1 MTIITLLNIISRL
14 SREKHLRIIKVW
26 DVIERIQAIEDIEK
40 EEIWMLLRKLEKN
53 AFIDV
58 IRAQNA
64 GIIAVSTTPLGELK
78 LED

>member
-14 SREKHLRIIKVW
+14 SREKHIRIIKVW

-64 GIIAVSTTPLGELK
+64 GIIAVSTTPLCELK